1 MTKKNAIK
9 TVEENGE
16 KDAVA
21 VEGEHAGKQNHTDS
35 IYRGVIVA
43 CQRSKQLIKGALPR
57 TSAEFSLKRK
67 STRIAVEEVKQGLIF
82 FEILPEE

>member
-1 MTKKNAIK
+1 MTKKNAGK
-9 TVEENGE
+9 NGE
-16 KDAVA
+16 NDVA
-21 VEGEHAGKQNHTDS
+21 AEDEHAGKLNHTDS

-82 FEILPEE
+82 FEILPEELT

>member
-1 MTKKNAIK
+1 MTKKIAIK
-9 TVEENGE
+9 SAE
-16 KDAVA
+16 KDV
-21 VEGEHAGKQNHTDS
+21 VEVQDEHAGKLNRTDS
-35 IYRGVIVA
+35 IYRGVVVA

-82 FEILPEE
+82 FEIIPEELI